1 MTRCGLRLKAVDKRS
16 CRDLCPRPYY
26 GAPDHIY
33 GDTVSDVISLVEA
46 QEIVIGGCHK
56 LEPVMA
62 DCQQMAGRVVAQD
75 VVATEFIPPF
85 ANSAVDGFAVRAQDV
100 KTVGVELEV
109 LGVIGAGHIA
119 NYEISEGKTARIMT
133 GAPVPRGA
141 DAIVMIEDATV
152 ISETRVRC
160 NKPAQ
165 IGDAI
170 REIGEDVKTS
180 DVVFAAGSV
189 INPAGVGVLAAINA
203 RQVLTY
209 PRLRVAMLSTGDEL
223 VVNGG
228 ELKPGQI
235 RESNLTML
243 ATMINAT
250 DCEVINLGIIDD
262 DEAKLEKILREVATR
277 CDAIVTSG
285 GVGQGDFD
293 VVKIVLSRIAKMQWM
308 QMAIKPAKPF
318 AFGRLKTSDS
328 RVIPVF
334 GLPGN
339 PVSSMISFE
348 MLARPALR
356 KMMGH
361 TQNLTRPKVRAIVDA
376 PMKRKQDGKIHLM
389 RVFGAFG
396 SDGRLHVRDTG
407 PQGSHQLAA
416 TALANG
422 LALVPDG
429 EGLAAG
435 SEVEVMLLG

>member
-1 MTRCGLRLKAVDKRS
+1 M
-16 CRDLCPRPYY
+16 
-26 GAPDHIY
+26 
-33 GDTVSDVISLVEA
+33 ISLGEA
-46 QEIVIGGCHK
+46 QEIVVGGC
-56 LEPVMA
+56 EPLKSVLA
-62 DCQQMAGRVVAQD
+62 DCHQMAGRVVAQD

-100 KTVGVELEV
+100 GAAGVELEV

-119 NYEISEGKTARIMT
+119 NYVIGEGQAARIMT
-133 GAPVPRGA
+133 GAPVPQGA

-152 ISETRVRC
+152 LSETRVRC
-160 NKPAQ
+160 NKPARL
-165 IGDAI
+165 GEAV
-170 REIGEDVKTS
+170 RNIGEDVQVG
-180 DVVFAAGSV
+180 DVVFATGSV
-189 INPAGVGVLAAINA
+189 INSAGVGVLAGINA

-223 VVNGG
+223 VIDGG
-228 ELKPGQI
+228 SLKPGQI

-243 ATMINAT
+243 TAMISAT

-293 VVKIVLSRIAKMQWM
+293 VVKIVLSRVAEMQWM

-318 AFGRLKTSDS
+318 AFGKLMTSDS

-361 TQNLTRPKVRAIVDA
+361 TQNLTRPTVRAIVDKQL
-376 PMKRKQDGKIHLM
+376 KRRQDGKVHLM
-389 RVFGAFG
+389 RVFGTFEP
-396 SDGRLHVRDTG
+396 DGRLHVRDTG

-429 EGLAAG
+429 EGLVAG